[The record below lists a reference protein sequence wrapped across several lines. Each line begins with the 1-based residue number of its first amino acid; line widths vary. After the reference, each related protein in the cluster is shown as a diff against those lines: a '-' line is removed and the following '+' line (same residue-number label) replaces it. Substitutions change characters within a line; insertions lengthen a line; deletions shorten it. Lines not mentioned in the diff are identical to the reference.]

1 MLVLGVCCSGGE
13 RGESSLQCTSKAQRG
28 KARDGRIQSTCLVPR
43 DGTTTLYWSELSQCQ
58 MWVQDYRAG
67 TVLVALPTQ
76 AGSKDQLAS
85 VFRSINLYLYFAQLK
100 VSRIDY

>member
-1 MLVLGVCCSGGE
+1 MHFQGSE
-13 RGESSLQCTSKAQRG
+13 GESK
-28 KARDGRIQSTCLVPR
+28 DGRIQSTCLVPR

-58 MWVQDYRAG
+58 MWVQDSLCRAG

-100 VSRIDY
+100 VARIDY